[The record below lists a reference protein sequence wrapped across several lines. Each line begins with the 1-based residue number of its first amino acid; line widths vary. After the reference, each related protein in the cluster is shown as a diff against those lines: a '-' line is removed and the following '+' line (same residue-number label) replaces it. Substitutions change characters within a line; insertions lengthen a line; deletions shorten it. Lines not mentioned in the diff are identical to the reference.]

1 MGKSIAGILRDG
13 YIDLLF
19 RPSHWLFKLLF
30 LAVLCA
36 TMLSSTCVL
45 CEGEDRSS
53 PCERPIKARAQ
64 VPQLGLLQGPS
75 DAINHVV
82 MTTGPIWPFLVL
94 LLQVA
99 GRCGVDLL
107 PPTWRSKEK
116 DGAANGCAE
125 CMQLLGLFLFITLT
139 RLVMFLGM
147 RHIHYYVSDHIFLV
161 HSLPRNSMLA
171 QLEMSLALPGSS
183 LLVRLVAW
191 ALGFCFLFE
200 AFITAWFYHT
210 VFASWMGLITS
221 TLLFQSICVYWCES
235 WKEPDESAD
244 SDTYK
249 ELSGK

>member
-107 PPTWRSKEK
+107 PPTWR
-116 DGAANGCAE
+116 
-125 CMQLLGLFLFITLT
+125 
-139 RLVMFLGM
+139 

-161 HSLPRNSMLA
+161 NSMLA